1 MNIQNMLYGING
13 ITPEE
18 YQFLLEIIKDMD
30 EEKAQRFVM
39 FYSGKRQSADNL
51 LIFTLLGFI
60 GLAGVQ
66 RFITRQIGMGILYFF
81 TAGLCFIGTIVDLI
95 NYKSMA
101 NDFNRTVA
109 FECAQM
115 VNMTYKG

>member
-13 ITPEE
+13 VTPEE
-18 YQFLLEIIKDMD
+18 YQFLLELIKDMD
-30 EEKAQRFVM
+30 EEKAQRFM
-39 FYSGKRQSADNL
+39 MLYSGKRQSAENL

-66 RFITRQIGMGILYFF
+66 RFVTRH
-81 TAGLCFIGTIVDLI
+81 IVDLI

-109 FECAQM
+109 IETAQM
-115 VNMTYKG
+115 VNMTYRG